1 MMNDP
6 DSRRAALLQRLDDI
20 GQALA
25 RRETTLALIGLGS
38 VGRELDRID
47 AYSDL
52 DFFVIVAS
60 GHRQKYIDDLSWL
73 AAAHPL
79 SYTFR
84 NSEHGY
90 KFLFAD
96 GIYGEM
102 AIFEPGEMA
111 TAAYA
116 PGRMVWRRPD
126 VSEALASPP
135 VWPPPRVSP
144 SVDHLLGEALTNL
157 YVGLGR
163 FRRGEKLSA
172 MRFIQQYAVDRV
184 IDLAGLLAGSPAGE
198 EDFFDGPR
206 RFERRYPELAGAL
219 PSLMQGYERS
229 PESAA
234 AILAFLERRFALD
247 PAIVAAIRSLLPQ
260 ELVSRETQAGDHLT

>member
-1 MMNDP
+1 MTNEHNE
-6 DSRRAALLQRLDDI
+6 RRVKLLRRLDDI

-25 RRETTLALIGLGS
+25 RRETALALIGLGS

-52 DFFVIVAS
+52 DFFVIVAT
-60 GHRQKYIDDLSWL
+60 GHRQAYIDDLSWL
-73 AAAHPL
+73 AAAYPL
-79 SYTFR
+79 VYSFR

-102 AIFEPGEMA
+102 AIFEPEEMA

-116 PGRMVWRRPD
+116 PGRMVWRRAD
-126 VSEALASPP
+126 VSETFASPP
-135 VWPPPRVSP
+135 VWPPARVSP

-184 IDLAGLLAGSPAGE
+184 IDLASLLADSPAGE
-198 EDFFDGPR
+198 EDVFDAPR
-206 RFERRYPELAGAL
+206 RFEQRYPELAGAL

-234 AILAFLERRFALD
+234 AILALLGRRFALD
-247 PAIVAAIRSLLPQ
+247 PVMVAAIQSLLH
-260 ELVSRETQAGDHLT
+260 RESGNES